1 MQLHQAELLGFV
13 QLDLGSMA
21 VQVPVRV
28 AKGEEAA
35 AEPLA
40 SFQQEGDACAI
51 IVRGDTS
58 STEVSA
64 AMKRAAQDAIR
75 HFSRKLLN

>member
-1 MQLHQAELLGFV
+1 M
-13 QLDLGSMA
+13 DLGSLA

-28 AKGEEAA
+28 AKGEEVA

-40 SFQQEGDACAI
+40 TFESEGDACAI
-51 IVRGDTS
+51 VVRGDTS
-58 STEVSA
+58 STEVSN
-64 AMKRAAQDAIR
+64 AMRRAAQDAIR

>member
-1 MQLHQAELLGFV
+1 
-13 QLDLGSMA
+13 MA

-40 SFQQEGDACAI
+40 SFQAEGDACAI
-51 IVRGDTS
+51 VVRGDTS
-58 STEVSA
+58 STEVSL
-64 AMKRAAQDAIR
+64 AMKQAAQDAIR